1 MHTCQYWETC
11 ELIIISS
18 FPPLCVYFSVGI
30 PFKGDYVLL
39 RNNAKYKKIYSSTS
53 DQFIVFAD
61 IMSKVNRNNG
71 KVSQGFLLD
80 LHISV
85 NRKISRGFLLNVHIS
100 LNS

>member
-1 MHTCQYWETC
+1 M
-11 ELIIISS
+11 
-18 FPPLCVYFSVGI
+18 GI

-100 LNS
+100 LNSGKVSQGFLLNVHVSLNSGKVSPVFC